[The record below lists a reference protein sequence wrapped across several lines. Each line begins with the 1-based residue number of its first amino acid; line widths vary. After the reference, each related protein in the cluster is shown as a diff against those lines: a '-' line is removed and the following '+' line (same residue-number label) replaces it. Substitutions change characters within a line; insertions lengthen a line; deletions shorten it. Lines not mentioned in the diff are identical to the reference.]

1 MYVDEERL
9 ESFMQEVPIMQ
20 KAVHLFAE
28 QLNDLVSIQ
37 QEELMLCSFHVFIEI
52 NSLIMTN

>member
-1 MYVDEERL
+1 MYVEEERL
-9 ESFMQEVPIMQ
+9 ESFMTEVPIIQ
-20 KAVHLFAE
+20 KAVFGE
-28 QLNDLVSIQ
+28 QINDLVSIQ